1 MVSVRT
7 AAAPRV
13 WRVLL
18 MGACGALLTGVVVT
32 DILWNMSLASMFYS
46 THVSDAQSLSL
57 PPMAVTT
64 SLVVFRMSLEMKM
77 TRKFVFR

>member
-1 MVSVRT
+1 MSMVSVRT

-64 SLVVFRMSLEMKM
+64 SLVCERRATVPIRWFSE
-77 TRKFVFR
+77 